1 MHSACHS
8 ILPFH
13 PANLRVSNLEDSNLD
28 VSNLHGRSG
37 PTYCGGCSGARSAV
51 LYVYVSMA
59 ESTAKLSFEVE
70 TLSSSTGS
78 ETSEDEYIGRGV
90 LL

>member
-1 MHSACHS
+1 M
-8 ILPFH
+8 
-13 PANLRVSNLEDSNLD
+13 
-28 VSNLHGRSG
+28 RSG
-37 PTYCGGCSGARSAV
+37 PIINCGGCSGARSAV
-51 LYVYVSMA
+51 LYVYVYSMA

-70 TLSSSTGS
+70 TLSSSTSS